1 MEKYTD
7 VWRYDRRPEFLPR
20 GKQLVS
26 ALVDANVPPRDYRRW
41 QLVGKGRALLG
52 NRLCVVR
59 VLPSGVKAR
68 RFFS

>member
-26 ALVDANVPPRDYRRW
+26 ALVDANMPPRHYRRW
-41 QLVGKGRALLG
+41 QLIGKGRALLG
-52 NRLCVVR
+52 DRRCVVR
-59 VLPSGVKAR
+59 ALPSGAKAR
-68 RFFS
+68 LFFS